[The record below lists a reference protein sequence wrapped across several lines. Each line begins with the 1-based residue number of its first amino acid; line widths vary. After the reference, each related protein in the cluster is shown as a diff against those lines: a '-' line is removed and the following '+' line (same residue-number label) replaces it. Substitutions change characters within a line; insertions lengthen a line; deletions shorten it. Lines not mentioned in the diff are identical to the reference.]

1 MDLSRLASF
10 QSLLI
15 VSCGDV
21 ERNPGPPKKGQKG
34 LCKSEVLRQF
44 MRCIQSTLVMLL
56 YKAKCQDPPT
66 QLYKKDPPGWDTLD
80 KETKFKN
87 VCNIKR
93 DGNQTFDKLVKLCM
107 REKDTVPEDIL
118 YVLNCYEN
126 LRDSK
131 NDSDETK
138 SWKVA
143 LENYVSRNRS
153 MKNKHSII
161 DHLDE
166 KVLTEVIEKG
176 TEGVKQGNIGFSL
189 EGARH
194 ICGALD
200 DLKAAVNKIMD
211 QMTEQVKRKNLS
223 DCAYAHAETS
233 QKDEKLKLKRDPIKA
248 KRLKCMVTQGSDS
261 QTSKELGFFMEIAP
275 DSSGGQ
281 LNMNNNLPLF
291 DPKIP
296 PPDPELLCLRAPCE
310 QTESAQIEPQTEP
323 VRETSQ
329 GCVSLGSHHL
339 DKHIPSHHTLNKSNR
354 RNYIKLN
361 LNRLNHNRL
370 NHNRW
375 IQDSLNQNSL
385 KHNGCN
391 HNILNNNRWNHKRL
405 IHRINPRLNHFHYLL
420 PRHIVMES
428 SNQKTLTFSVH
439 QPEIYQLC
447 KIHQTCTIHS
457 VFKKTLQIVCLKAA
471 LKMKP

>member
-1 MDLSRLASF
+1 MDLSRLAGF

-56 YKAKCQDPPT
+56 YKAKCQDPPA

-80 KETKFKN
+80 KDTKFKN

-131 NDSDETK
+131 NDSNETK

-153 MKNKHSII
+153 MKNKNSII
-161 DHLDE
+161 DHLDK
-166 KVLTEVIEKG
+166 KVLTEVVEKG
-176 TEGVKQGNIGFSL
+176 TEGVKQGNISFSL
-189 EGARH
+189 EEARH

-200 DLKAAVNKIMD
+200 DLKAAVKEIMD

-233 QKDEKLKLKRDPIKA
+233 QKDEKLKPKRDPIKA
-248 KRLKCMVTQGSDS
+248 KRLKCMVPQGSDS

-281 LNMNNNLPLF
+281 LNMNNNLRSF
-291 DPKIP
+291 NPKIP
-296 PPDPELLCLRAPCE
+296 PPDPELLCLRASCE
-310 QTESAQIEPQTEP
+310 QTESLQIEPQTEP
-323 VRETSQ
+323 IEPGQFETQWMQPQHFEQQQMEPQEIDPQDQSQ
-329 GCVSLGSHHL
+329 VEPFPLSPPSPYCDGIIESEDIDLQRASTRN
-339 DKHIPSHHTLNKSNR
+339 IPIVQDTSDMHHTLR
-354 RNYIKLN
+354 
-361 LNRLNHNRL
+361 
-370 NHNRW
+370 
-375 IQDSLNQNSL
+375 IQEDTTDCLS
-385 KHNGCN
+385 
-391 HNILNNNRWNHKRL
+391 
-405 IHRINPRLNHFHYLL
+405 
-420 PRHIVMES
+420 ES
-428 SNQKTLTFSVH
+428 SF
-439 QPEIYQLC
+439 EDE
-447 KIHQTCTIHS
+447 
-457 VFKKTLQIVCLKAA
+457 A
-471 LKMKP
+471 LKSMPLQDVIMKYPY